1 MRLWS
6 FYGDKQEFPTGT
18 LNAVAGIAGD
28 AMTGALDAA
37 EFLDIDVYQSS
48 RFVVFVAHDG
58 LRGLQITPFGQ
69 VSAAQ
74 YATHSAG
81 RHAQARRNVRVRQAR
96 RRNSTIANALP
107 PLIERGLC

>member
-58 LRGLQITPFGQ
+58 LRGLADTPRLVAMCACVRRSG
-69 VSAAQ
+69 
-74 YATHSAG
+74 AT
-81 RHAQARRNVRVRQAR
+81 
-96 RRNSTIANALP
+96 
-107 PLIERGLC
+107 PLSPTRCPH